1 MNILNKNFKY
11 YFQLILI
18 VFTLVIWVT
27 IALSDTV
34 IPNKNSTEKDT
45 ISFILSTG
53 RASLNSPEDTDL
65 ARRRAL
71 EDALYLAS
79 IEGGAK
85 INGYSA
91 IDSGTKLTEN
101 FVVRPTTKILDYAIT
116 KEVIKETHYEVTIKA
131 AIGSLDNK
139 NCSNNNIFNLIAYKP
154 IFNLS
159 NESPAWLSPVLNE
172 LFVEIINDIDNRQNI
187 ELSNSTDIEL
197 NSSLLKNINDDYD
210 YTSLTLG
217 RTRTE
222 VGSFAYVPTIKMYVD
237 KKSSA
242 LNNETF
248 LIMEITSNLYEGF
261 TYKRSSSKSH
271 KISLKLSNRSPWRTV
286 NVLSK
291 PSRKLIVEALKK
303 SIKKHVDSLFSDLD
317 CQPLTANLKFE
328 NQIKKLK
335 VNIGKKHGLSF
346 NSIAFTRG
354 TNTPWVIF
362 KVDDLDNNNAILSPI
377 DQRRDIKELDG
388 KLVEFMEVL

>member
-1 MNILNKNFKY
+1 MNTLSKNFKF

-34 IPNKNSTEKDT
+34 IPNKNNTEKDT

-79 IEGGAK
+79 IEGEQK
-85 INGYSA
+85 SMDNA

-139 NCSNNNIFNLIAYKP
+139 NCSNNIFNLIAYKP

-159 NESPAWLSPVLNE
+159 NESPAWLSPVLKE
-172 LFVEIINDIDNRQNI
+172 LFVEIINDINNRQNI
-187 ELSNSTDIEL
+187 ELSNS
-197 NSSLLKNINDDYD
+197 N
-210 YTSLTLG
+210 
-217 RTRTE
+217 
-222 VGSFAYVPTIKMYVD
+222 
-237 KKSSA
+237 
-242 LNNETF
+242 
-248 LIMEITSNLYEGF
+248 
-261 TYKRSSSKSH
+261 
-271 KISLKLSNRSPWRTV
+271 
-286 NVLSK
+286 
-291 PSRKLIVEALKK
+291 
-303 SIKKHVDSLFSDLD
+303 
-317 CQPLTANLKFE
+317 
-328 NQIKKLK
+328 
-335 VNIGKKHGLSF
+335 
-346 NSIAFTRG
+346 
-354 TNTPWVIF
+354 
-362 KVDDLDNNNAILSPI
+362 
-377 DQRRDIKELDG
+377 
-388 KLVEFMEVL
+388 

>member
-1 MNILNKNFKY
+1 MNILSKNFKF

-18 VFTLVIWVT
+18 AFTLVIWVT

-139 NCSNNNIFNLIAYKP
+139 NSKDVFK
-154 IFNLS
+154 S
-159 NESPAWLSPVLNE
+159 
-172 LFVEIINDIDNRQNI
+172 LFQ
-187 ELSNSTDIEL
+187 
-197 NSSLLKNINDDYD
+197 LKNKNRVII
-210 YTSLTLG
+210 
-217 RTRTE
+217 
-222 VGSFAYVPTIKMYVD
+222 FATHNMYFAKMAD
-237 KKSSA
+237 C
-242 LNNETF
+242 
-248 LIMEITSNLYEGF
+248 
-261 TYKRSSSKSH
+261 
-271 KISLKLSNRSPWRTV
+271 KL
-286 NVLSK
+286 
-291 PSRKLIVEALKK
+291 E
-303 SIKKHVDSLFSDLD
+303 
-317 CQPLTANLKFE
+317 
-328 NQIKKLK
+328 
-335 VNIGKKHGLSF
+335 
-346 NSIAFTRG
+346 
-354 TNTPWVIF
+354 
-362 KVDDLDNNNAILSPI
+362 LDNGI
-377 DQRRDIKELDG
+377 IKSTNG
-388 KLVEFMEVL
+388 

>member
-1 MNILNKNFKY
+1 MNTLSKNFKF

-34 IPNKNSTEKDT
+34 IPNKNNTEKDT

-172 LFVEIINDIDNRQNI
+172 LFVEIINDINNRQNI

-217 RTRTE
+217 RTRTA
-222 VGSFAYVPTIKMYVD
+222 VGSFAYVPTIKMYID
-237 KKSSA
+237 NKSSA

-261 TYKRSSSKSH
+261 TYKKSSSKSH
-271 KISLKLSNRSPWRTV
+271 KISLKLSNRSPWRTI
-286 NVLSK
+286 NILSK
-291 PSRKLIVEALKK
+291 PSK
-303 SIKKHVDSLFSDLD
+303 
-317 CQPLTANLKFE
+317 
-328 NQIKKLK
+328 
-335 VNIGKKHGLSF
+335 
-346 NSIAFTRG
+346 
-354 TNTPWVIF
+354 
-362 KVDDLDNNNAILSPI
+362 
-377 DQRRDIKELDG
+377 
-388 KLVEFMEVL
+388 